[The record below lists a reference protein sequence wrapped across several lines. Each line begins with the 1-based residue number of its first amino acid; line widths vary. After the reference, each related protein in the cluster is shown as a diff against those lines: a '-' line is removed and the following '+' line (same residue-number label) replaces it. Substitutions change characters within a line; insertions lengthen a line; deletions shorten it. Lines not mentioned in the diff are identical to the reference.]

1 MNDQEKISLQGEKKF
16 ASHILGIINYDWHG
30 WAYIVEAIKIACLE
44 KMIENSE

>member
-16 ASHILGIINYDWHG
+16 ASQILGIINDDWHG
-30 WAYIVEAIKIACLE
+30 WAHIVKAIRFACLE